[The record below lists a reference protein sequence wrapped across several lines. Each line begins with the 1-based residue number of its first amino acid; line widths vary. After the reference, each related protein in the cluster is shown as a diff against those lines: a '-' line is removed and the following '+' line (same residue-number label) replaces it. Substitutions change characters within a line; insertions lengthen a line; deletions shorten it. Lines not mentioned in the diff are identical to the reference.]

1 MFFLKR
7 VFIRSTQGPGVSE
20 QERCNLL
27 RVRGFTRQEIE
38 RLQEC
43 RRIYLEQ
50 SMSLASLTRRRL
62 EFARWLVATGKL
74 TEQVA

>member
-7 VFIRSTQGPGVSE
+7 VFIRLTRGPDVSE
-20 QERCNLL
+20 QEKCNLL

-50 SMSLASLTRRRL
+50 SVSLASLTHRRL